1 MDFVNLQLEKEIED
15 VRGKIFFYT
24 HDKMKFNLIETRKGF
39 ARGGH
44 YHKYEQDHTLISGQ
58 MEVRLWDISTSR
70 EIIQTFKAPLI
81 IHIPKN
87 TAHLFIALEDSL
99 FIETSDSEYEVT
111 NFPKYRQIVE
121 ERMKTS

>member
-1 MDFVNLQLEKEIED
+1 MNLQLEKEIED
-15 VRGKIFFYT
+15 VRGKIIFYT
-24 HDKMKFNLIETRKGF
+24 HNKMKINLVETRKGF

-44 YHKYEQDHTLISGQ
+44 YHSYEQDHILISGQ
-58 MEVRLWDISTSR
+58 MEVRLCDISTD
-70 EIIQTFKAPLI
+70 EETIQTFKVPSV

-87 TAHLFIALEDSL
+87 NAHLFIALEDSL
-99 FIETSDSEYEVT
+99 FIETFDSKYEII

>member
-1 MDFVNLQLEKEIED
+1 MNLQFEKEVED
-15 VRGKIFFYT
+15 VRGKIIFYT
-24 HDKMKFNLIETRKGF
+24 HGKMKINFIETRKGF

-58 MEVRLWDISTSR
+58 VEVRFHDISTSQ
-70 EIIQTFKAPLI
+70 ETIQIFKAPSI
-81 IHIPKN
+81 IHVPKN
-87 TAHLFIALEDSL
+87 IVHLFIALEDST
-99 FIETSDSEYEVT
+99 FIETSDSEYEMT